1 MIFVRETSHIICRA
15 FGCVVPKAVVDVWAK
30 AGKKHLIGQTELYAV
45 VLARKLWAS
54 YINNSRCIFF
64 IDHGGVMSACIKGN
78 AKDAAW
84 RTLLLKMEEVDEAA
98 PALGWFTRVPSA
110 SNIADGPSRGSFDQL
125 REFIRDEPTC
135 ILTDVPLSCSENL
148 R

>member
-1 MIFVRETSHIICRA
+1 M
-15 FGCVVPKAVVDVWAK
+15 
-30 AGKKHLIGQTELYAV
+30 IGQTELYAV

-84 RTLLLKMEEVDEAA
+84 RTLLLKMEEVDEPA

-135 ILTDVPLSCSENL
+135 ILTDVPLSYSENL
-148 R
+148 G